1 MSQINIHPAP
11 GLGDLA
17 PGFFVVPQ
25 NPVRPDSTVLVPSV
39 QASLP
44 GSIVRKPHIGEF
56 VAATFTVPQ
65 NPIVKNLQTGMGGL
79 AACSGLGCGCG
90 TPSCN
95 GANFYGMSGFD
106 ISSVTD
112 WAQATSPVAGLP
124 NWALYGGAAVA
135 AWLIFMPGG
144 SEYRAK
150 KRALASEYRGYRRAA
165 GRIAA

>member
-17 PGFFVVPQ
+17 PGWFVVPQ
-25 NPVRPDSTVLVPSV
+25 NPIRPDSTVLVPSV
-39 QASLP
+39 QASVP
-44 GSIVRKPHIGEF
+44 GRIARKPHIGEF
-56 VAATFTVPQ
+56 VAATFVVPQ
-65 NPIVKNLQTGMGGL
+65 NPIVRNLQTGMQ
-79 AACSGLGCGCG
+79 GLGCGCG

-95 GANFYGMSGFD
+95 GGPNYYGMSGFD
-106 ISSVTD
+106 ISTVTD
-112 WAQATSPVAGLP
+112 WAQGTSPIAGLP

-150 KRALASEYRGYRRAA
+150 SRALASQYRGYRRAA
-165 GRIAA
+165 GRVAA